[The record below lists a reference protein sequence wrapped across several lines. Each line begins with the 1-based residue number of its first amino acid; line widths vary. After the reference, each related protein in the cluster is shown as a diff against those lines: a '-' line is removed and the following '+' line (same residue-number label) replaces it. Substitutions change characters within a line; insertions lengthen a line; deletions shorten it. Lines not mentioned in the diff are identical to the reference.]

1 MSGEVRGASMIP
13 DFFFVFSNLQGQR
26 EPLARREPLFL
37 ARLPRTSVRPIAR
50 GVPLTTWQFLI
61 HLIRTEPKAQ
71 DAIGGVIAVVF
82 VLTVL
87 WVLG

>member
-1 MSGEVRGASMIP
+1 
-13 DFFFVFSNLQGQR
+13 
-26 EPLARREPLFL
+26 
-37 ARLPRTSVRPIAR
+37 
-50 GVPLTTWQFLI
+50 VPLTTWQFLI